1 MTVELDR
8 TEIVIQQRSGLEL
21 LDLSLLLLR
30 RHFFPLLAASA
41 LFTLPLM
48 LLNVWLVHWM
58 VSEDAILVAE
68 STLQP
73 ELVAGARYTGHLIAL
88 FFVQFPLASLPTTM
102 LLGSLVFYQS
112 MGIRS
117 LLGQILQL
125 WKLAV
130 LILGLARLGI
140 VPLLLEPLVDRSL
153 AFDSSVEWW
162 ILLLI
167 PAVVGLVRAISPF
180 APEIIGLER
189 CPLRRSKKAQVTYRA
204 RSRFLHGPLQGSLM
218 ARFIAALIH
227 CGLLLAML
235 VGVSLFVQAILVGSW
250 EWTAA
255 IYYVV
260 LPLSLWM
267 IGLLMTVF
275 RYLSYI
281 DSRIRL
287 EGWEIDLRL
296 RAEARRL
303 DEHRYP
309 ATAAAESAGNLPAKS
324 EVTS

>member
-30 RHFFPLLAASA
+30 RHFFRLLAASA
-41 LFTLPLM
+41 LLTLPLL
-48 LLNVWLVHWM
+48 LLNVWLIHWM
-58 VSEDAILVAE
+58 ISEDAILVAE

-73 ELVAGARYTGHLIAL
+73 ELVAGARYTGHLVAL

-112 MGIRS
+112 MGLRS
-117 LLGQILQL
+117 LLVQMMHL
-125 WKLAV
+125 WKPAV
-130 LILGLARLGI
+130 LILGLMRLGL

-153 AFDSSVEWW
+153 AFDSGVEWW

-167 PAVVGLVRAISPF
+167 PAVAGLVRSISPF

-189 CPLRRSKKAQVTYRA
+189 CPLRGSEKATVTYRT
-204 RSRFLHGPLQGSLM
+204 RSRFLHGPLQGSLIS
-218 ARFIAALIH
+218 RFIEAIIH
-227 CGLLLAML
+227 CGLLLVML
-235 VGVSLFVQAILVGSW
+235 VGVALFFQAILVGSW
-250 EWTAA
+250 DWTAV
-255 IYYVV
+255 IYYLV
-260 LPLSLWM
+260 LPLSLWL

-296 RAEARRL
+296 RAEARRMAQ
-303 DEHRYP
+303 HRFP
-309 ATAAAESAGNLPAKS
+309 ATAAGSDADSNSESGVAS
-324 EVTS
+324 

>member
-1 MTVELDR
+1 MELDR
-8 TEIVIQQRSGLEL
+8 TEIVIQERSGLEL

-41 LFTLPLM
+41 LLTLPLL
-48 LLNVWLVHWM
+48 LLNVWQIHWM
-58 VSEDAILVAE
+58 ISEDAILVAE

-73 ELVAGARYTGHLIAL
+73 ELVAGARYTSHLIAL

-112 MGIRS
+112 MGIRT
-117 LLGQILQL
+117 LLRQVIQV
-125 WKLAV
+125 WFPAI
-130 LILGLARLGI
+130 LILGLMRLAL
-140 VPLLLEPLVDRSL
+140 VPLLLEPLVDRSQ
-153 AFDSSVEWW
+153 AFDSSTELWVV
-162 ILLLI
+162 LLI
-167 PAVVGLVRAISPF
+167 PAVVGLVRAVSPF

-189 CPLRRSKKAQVTYRA
+189 CPLRSSKKSPVTYRT
-204 RSRFLHGPLQGSLM
+204 RSQFLHGPLQGSLIS
-218 ARFIAALIH
+218 RFIASTIH

-235 VGVSLFVQAILVGSW
+235 VGVSLFFQAILTGTW
-250 EWTAA
+250 ESTAF
-255 IYYVV
+255 IYYFV
-260 LPLSLWM
+260 LPLSLWL

-296 RAEARRL
+296 RAEARRIAQ
-303 DEHRYP
+303 HRHP
-309 ATAAAESAGNLPAKS
+309 ATAAASDVDSETESGVAS
-324 EVTS
+324 